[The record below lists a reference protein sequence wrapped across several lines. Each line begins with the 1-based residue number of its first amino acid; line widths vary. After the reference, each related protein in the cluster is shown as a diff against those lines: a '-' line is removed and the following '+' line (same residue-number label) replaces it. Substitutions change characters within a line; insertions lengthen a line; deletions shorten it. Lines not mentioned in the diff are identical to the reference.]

1 MTKKT
6 TKYFV
11 FKFNDIFRF
20 SGIALV
26 IWGQFLPKDIDVS
39 GYGIDGK
46 FNLFQIVGVLL
57 VVAAPL
63 ITRYLETKKA

>member
-1 MTKKT
+1 MTKKI

-20 SGIALV
+20 SGLALI
-26 IWGQFLPKDIDVS
+26 IWGQFLPKDI
-39 GYGIDGK
+39 GFNKYGVDGN

-57 VVAAPL
+57 AVAAPFVM
-63 ITRYLETKKA
+63 RYLETKKT